1 MTARSYLFFSL
12 ILIAFIIYG
21 CCKAECINRTVNI
34 SFRNIRA
41 INTDSV
47 SLIAYKT
54 GSNFTQKLDSNFS
67 NTPVSAT
74 DTSYSTL
81 FLTVFADR
89 DWKII
94 NHSLNKEYRLNNFGI
109 DKIKCCG
116 ERAYVVRSFEVNG
129 IRKTG
134 DLLDVE

>member
-12 ILIAFIIYG
+12 ILIVFIIYG
-21 CCKAECINRTVNI
+21 CCKAECINRTVAI

-67 NTPVSAT
+67 NIPVPAA

-94 NHSLNKEYRLNNFGI
+94 NHSLNKEYRLNNFEV

-116 ERAYVVRSFEVNG
+116 ERAYVVRSFEING

-134 DLLDVE
+134 DLFDVE

>member
-1 MTARSYLFFSL
+1 MTTKSYLSFSP
-12 ILIAFIIYG
+12 ILLLFIIYG
-21 CCKAECINRTVNI
+21 CCKAECINRIVNI

-41 INTDSV
+41 VNTDSV

-67 NTPVSAT
+67 NTPVSAA
-74 DTSYSTL
+74 DTSYSAL
-81 FLTVFADR
+81 FLTVSADH

-94 NHSLNKEYRLNNFGI
+94 NHSLNKEYRLNNFEI

-116 ERAYVVRSFEVNG
+116 ERAYVVISFEVNE

-134 DLLDVE
+134 DLLDIE